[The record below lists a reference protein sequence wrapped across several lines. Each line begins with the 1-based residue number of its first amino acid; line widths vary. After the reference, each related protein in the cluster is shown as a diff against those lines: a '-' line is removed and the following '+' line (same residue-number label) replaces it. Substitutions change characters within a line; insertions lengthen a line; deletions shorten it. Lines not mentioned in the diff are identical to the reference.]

1 MEEAASIADCAELW
15 GWKIVELDNEIICRG
30 FGFRVAAV
38 KLFNVLVETLKA
50 YI

>member
-1 MEEAASIADCAELW
+1 LEEAAGVADGAELW

-30 FGFRVAAV
+30 FGLRVAGV
-38 KLFNVLVETLKA
+38 KLLNVLVETLEA